1 MAFHVPTSLK
11 ASMFLSAARAHQS
24 SAVAFFTWKAVT
36 LPPSR
41 CKVLSPSNTD
51 QIWAPYF
58 IKHFQRT
65 PQDNNIFLRD
75 GVRII
80 HQEVALFIT
89 STSNDIEAHFPRQHH
104 VTQTQ
109 HAPLRPVYVTHR
121 GHVFQEGNMKVDWD
135 ATGHPKLQCFIFHP
149 AVTAHVGHVPSGVG
163 AYTNSTRKPQSGR
176 LSEYKCWLSKQACQR
191 HPATKDRKLI
201 AQVLVL
207 CTWF

>member
-1 MAFHVPTSLK
+1 MYKWLRQEKQIKFLQYLLFKNWVCVGFFFFFSSLMWLESMAFHIPTSLK

-24 SAVAFFTWKAVT
+24 SAVAFFTWKPVT

-65 PQDNNIFLRD
+65 PQDNNILLRD

-109 HAPLRPVYVTHR
+109 HAL
-121 GHVFQEGNMKVDWD
+121 WD
-135 ATGHPKLQCFIFHP
+135 QCTSRTGDTYF
-149 AVTAHVGHVPSGVG
+149 
-163 AYTNSTRKPQSGR
+163 RK
-176 LSEYKCWLSKQACQR
+176 EIW
-191 HPATKDRKLI
+191 KLI
-201 AQVLVL
+201 EMPLAILNFSASSFTLPSQLTLATYHRV
-207 CTWF
+207 